1 MRCRA
6 QKSINS
12 HQGHPRLP
20 PTQRD
25 GNTVGPPLVHRSP
38 AEYQRWTNP
47 DLSAQTARAAVRRSV
62 GRGGVSTLSRVIHR
76 NGTARRMPG
85 RRPGRRGEP
94 EPGEHRRD
102 RLWHAVGKD
111 RSHRLGFGGPQV
123 GGSGGVIGG
132 VCSEIRS
139 APPRGERSRKVRRL
153 PGRSISCVRT
163 LLTNTSLLNRQVI
176 DSFLANLLR
185 LIFCGDL

>member
-1 MRCRA
+1 MRCLA

-25 GNTVGPPLVHRSP
+25 GNTVGTPLVHRSP
-38 AEYQRWTNP
+38 AVYQRWTNP

-62 GRGGVSTLSRVIHR
+62 GRGGVPTLSRVTHR

-123 GGSGGVIGG
+123 GGSGGVIGACAAKSARLPRVESGHGMYG
-132 VCSEIRS
+132 VYLESLEDTTPGRNSGWSGWNRS
-139 APPRGERSRKVRRL
+139 ARSRMNA
-153 PGRSISCVRT
+153 S
-163 LLTNTSLLNRQVI
+163 
-176 DSFLANLLR
+176 
-185 LIFCGDL
+185 